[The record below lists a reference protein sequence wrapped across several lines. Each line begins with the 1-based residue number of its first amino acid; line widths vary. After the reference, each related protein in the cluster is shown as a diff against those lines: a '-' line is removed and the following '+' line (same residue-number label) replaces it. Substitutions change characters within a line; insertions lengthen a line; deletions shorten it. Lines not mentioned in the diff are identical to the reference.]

1 MNTACWGTGTWKE
14 CLKRAVC
21 CDPQKWSET
30 LCFRS
35 LLWIILFDDRVSGS
49 LLDEQKSHLL
59 QTFKEMCTTGLQTDG
74 NQTDSNNESTL
85 IRCNCCYNLPVHTC
99 TQTHRQT
106 LTVRQLFRWWGHFL
120 FSPFR
125 LWWFLQTQLI
135 SYRSCTL
142 LSLVFVV
149 TQRSVSGAAQQPVS
163 TRWDP
168 GLIPDGLSSG
178 IGPFGWERKK

>member
-1 MNTACWGTGTWKE
+1 MIHRSD
-14 CLKRAVC
+14 LKHSVL
-21 CDPQKWSET
+21 DHY
-30 LCFRS
+30 L
-35 LLWIILFDDRVSGS
+35 IILFDDRVSGS
-49 LLDEQKSHLL
+49 LSDEQKSHLL

-99 TQTHRQT
+99 TQT

-120 FSPFR
+120 FSPSR
-125 LWWFLQTQLI
+125 LWWFLQTQLT

-149 TQRSVSGAAQQPVS
+149 TMRSVSGAAQQPVS
-163 TRWDP
+163 TR
-168 GLIPDGLSSG
+168 
-178 IGPFGWERKK
+178 